1 MGILLRHRRGRG
13 GTPLMSRK
21 LGEGPSGRI
30 GGGGVISYLSKGDYI
45 NKHVSKWQPDNY
57 ISGVV

>member
-1 MGILLRHRRGRG
+1 
-13 GTPLMSRK
+13 MSRK

-30 GGGGVISYLSKGDYI
+30 AEQGRREGGGLISYLSKGDYI